1 MFMSGCVDKPSM
13 TVKRSDSM
21 IGRRPTLR
29 APQPPKGERPPAPP
43 AQPKSDNGWQE
54 KMQKFMA
61 NKKVAGLNV
70 ILDSITALFEENE
83 SLKQKLRDYRKEDEI
98 AKLEAEIAQMRLDTL
113 HTLTSKEKVK
123 ASQFSRKHY
132 ESCKGNTQY
141 ILLGTGIGT
150 ATTVQCTKCGEKENI
165 TDYDGW

>member
-1 MFMSGCVDKPSM
+1 MF
-13 TVKRSDSM
+13 RNN
-21 IGRRPTLR
+21 IGQRPTLK
-29 APQPPKGERPPAPP
+29 APLTPSGMSKGGRNEPPKGERPPAPSP
-43 AQPKSDNGWQE
+43 QPKNNNGWQE
-54 KMQKFMA
+54 KMQQFMA

-70 ILDSITALFEENE
+70 ILDSIAALFEENE

-123 ASQFSRKHY
+123 ATNFRKKHY

>member
-1 MFMSGCVDKPSM
+1 MSMSC
-13 TVKRSDSM
+13 
-21 IGRRPTLR
+21 
-29 APQPPKGERPPAPP
+29 GERPTAKAPKVP
-43 AQPKSDNGWQE
+43 NNKLQE
-54 KMQKFMA
+54 KFEKYMGRKR
-61 NKKVAGLNV
+61 VAGKET

-98 AKLEAEIAQMRLDTL
+98 AKLEAEISQMRLDTL

-123 ASQFSRKHY
+123 ATNFRKKHY

>member
-1 MFMSGCVDKPSM
+1 MSMF
-13 TVKRSDSM
+13 RNN
-21 IGRRPTLR
+21 IGQRPTLK
-29 APQPPKGERPPAPP
+29 APLVPSNMSKGGLNESPKGERPPAPP
-43 AQPKSDNGWQE
+43 PQPKSNVGWQE
-54 KMQKFMA
+54 RMQEYMK
-61 NKKVAGLNV
+61 NKRDDNLG
-70 ILDSITALFEENE
+70 SIITSIVKLHEENE
-83 SLKQKLRDYRKEDEI
+83 ALKQKLKDYRKEDEI

-123 ASQFSRKHY
+123 ATKFKNKHY

-150 ATTVQCTKCGEKENI
+150 ATTVQCTKCAERENI

>member
-1 MFMSGCVDKPSM
+1 
-13 TVKRSDSM
+13 M
-21 IGRRPTLR
+21 IGKRPKLS
-29 APQPPKGERPPAPP
+29 PPLLQSKMHSGGHKPKPTGNRPPPP
-43 AQPKSDNGWQE
+43 PPQGKSGWQD
-54 KMQKFMA
+54 KMKKFMD
-61 NKKVAGLNV
+61 NKKVAGLNT

-123 ASQFSRKHY
+123 ATNFRKKHY

-165 TDYDGW
+165 TDYEGW